1 VACYIAAVQSV
12 LAPHV
17 LAKEPDWSS
26 LGELARRTREAI
38 NHPQI
43 QADTARVSAYWIHSL
58 GEAWDAGYHGTLT
71 AWKHF
76 VQQE

>member
-1 VACYIAAVQSV
+1 MAAMQSV

-17 LAKEPDWSS
+17 LAKETDSPS
-26 LGELARRTREAI
+26 LGELAQRTREAI
-38 NHPQI
+38 SNPQI
-43 QADTARVSAYWIHSL
+43 QADAARVSAYWIHSL

-71 AWKHF
+71 AWKQF